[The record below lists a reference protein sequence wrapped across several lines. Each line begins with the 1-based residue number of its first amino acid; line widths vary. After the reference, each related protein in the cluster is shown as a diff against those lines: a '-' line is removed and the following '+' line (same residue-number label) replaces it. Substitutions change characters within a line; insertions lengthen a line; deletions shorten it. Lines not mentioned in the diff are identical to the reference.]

1 MDFPG
6 NIFTLPCV
14 GMVSVFAN
22 ELETGFTFN
31 DEMTLMMESQLFL
44 ALTNS
49 TTGVARQ
56 ITCNTIIIIFIT
68 DVTKVSILIRTD
80 RERRDR
86 MTTVIT
92 SVDHPLHSV
101 RGFTDTG
108 VSFPR

>member
-6 NIFTLPCV
+6 KIFTLPCV
-14 GMVSVFAN
+14 GMVGVFAN
-22 ELETGFTFN
+22 ELETGVTFN

-49 TTGVARQ
+49 TTGVASQ
-56 ITCNTIIIIFIT
+56 ITCRTIIIST

-86 MTTVIT
+86 MATMIT
-92 SVDHPLHSV
+92 SVDHPFHSV
-101 RGFTDTG
+101 
-108 VSFPR
+108 